1 MATLLQR
8 LLVFQAI
15 IISIVFGAP
24 KTITIDNTKA
34 MLDVDGNVMNVH
46 EGHIVRWKT
55 NGLFYFYGMQYE
67 LCNDS
72 NITCGPEGVCGWTT
86 DHNITVYTSSDL
98 SSGSWKYEG
107 RIFDTTTQGR
117 PYGVYFRM
125 FIFYN
130 EMNAKYVLWTLFSS
144 GGYYISLESDNPL
157 GPKLKLKW
165 E

>member
-67 LCNDS
+67 LCNDRQI
-72 NITCGPEGVCGWTT
+72 ITSRFIHHQTYHRVHGNMKEEYLIQQRKE
-86 DHNITVYTSSDL
+86 DHMEYIL
-98 SSGSWKYEG
+98 ECL
-107 RIFDTTTQGR
+107 
-117 PYGVYFRM
+117 YFIM
-125 FIFYN
+125 
-130 EMNAKYVLWTLFSS
+130 K
-144 GGYYISLESDNPL
+144 
-157 GPKLKLKW
+157 
-165 E
+165 